1 MDISLYFEPIDTT
14 NFDNK
19 EDYLSTSLG
28 EILSTYTSDTSFPDL
43 KDTDIAI
50 IGVSED
56 RNAVTNEG
64 CADGPD
70 YVRNKLYQLYQGAFK
85 VRITDLGNIAK
96 GDKIEDTYFAL
107 STVIGELIK
116 EDIVPVII
124 GGSQDLT

>member
-70 YVRNKLYQLYQGAFK
+70 YVRKFLQ
-85 VRITDLGNIAK
+85 
-96 GDKIEDTYFAL
+96 
-107 STVIGELIK
+107 
-116 EDIVPVII
+116 
-124 GGSQDLT
+124 